1 MNATPDE
8 SEFPDEIEQQA
19 AAWII
24 RRDRGLTATE
34 QDDLSEWLSGD
45 RRRQACLAQHHR
57 NWERLNQLGEWRPE
71 HAARTNPDLLAPARP
86 RRAVRRAPVV
96 AFSLLAAAAAVV
108 MAAWGW
114 NHAAPAATIAP
125 VVAAPVRSAPVAL
138 IEQRQLADGSV
149 IELNRGAVVT
159 VNYSA
164 RERRVQLVRGEAH
177 FAVAK
182 DPARPFIVSAG
193 GAEVRAV
200 GTAFDVRL
208 SATTVEVLVT
218 EGRVHVAPPP
228 AGQGAAA
235 PMLDLPVIE
244 TGQCA
249 VLPLQEEATAP
260 AQIAAVSEAEME
272 RRLAWQPRMLDF
284 TAAPLATVIA
294 EFNHRNSV
302 QLAVDDPD
310 LGKTL
315 VSATFRSDNVEGF
328 VRLLEAGFGVRT
340 ERRGDTITLG
350 RGAVGSH

>member
-1 MNATPDE
+1 MNATRDE
-8 SEFPDEIEQQA
+8 PEFPAEIEQQA

-24 RRDRGLTATE
+24 RRDRGLTAVE
-34 QDDLSEWLSGD
+34 QDELSEWLSAD
-45 RRRQACLAQHHR
+45 RRRQACLARHHR

-71 HAARTNPDLLAPARP
+71 HAARPNPDLLAPTRP
-86 RRAVRRAPVV
+86 RRAGRRAPVI
-96 AFSLLAAAAAVV
+96 AFSLLAAAAVAIMAV
-108 MAAWGW
+108 WGW
-114 NHAAPAATIAP
+114 NQVTPAANIAP
-125 VVAAPVRSAPVAL
+125 LAAAPVRSASVAL
-138 IEQRQLADGSV
+138 IEQRQLEDGSV

-159 VNYSA
+159 VNYGA
-164 RERRVQLVRGEAH
+164 HERRVQLVRGEAH

-182 DPARPFIVSAG
+182 DPSRPFIVSAG

-208 SATTVEVLVT
+208 GSTAVEVLVT
-218 EGRVHVAPPP
+218 EGRVHVAPP
-228 AGQGAAA
+228 ASVQGSAA

-249 VLPLQEEATAP
+249 VLPLQHEAAAP
-260 AQIAAVSEAEME
+260 AQITAVSESEME

-350 RGAVGSH
+350 RVAIGSH